1 MAGIQHV
8 VLVRWRADT
17 PPEVEQ
23 EARRLV
29 RSFTSVIPGVISVT
43 EGPSVST
50 EGLESG
56 FTWGF
61 VIAMES
67 ARALELYLPHP
78 EHRKL
83 GALIGEHHEALTVY
97 DVAAA

>member
-8 VLVRWRADT
+8 VLVRWSPGT
-17 PPEVEQ
+17 PPEVEE

-29 RSFTSVIPGVISVT
+29 RSFTSAIPGVISVT

-67 ARALELYLPHP
+67 AEALERYLPHP

-83 GALIGEHHEALTVY
+83 GALIVEHREALAVY
-97 DVAAA
+97 DVAEA